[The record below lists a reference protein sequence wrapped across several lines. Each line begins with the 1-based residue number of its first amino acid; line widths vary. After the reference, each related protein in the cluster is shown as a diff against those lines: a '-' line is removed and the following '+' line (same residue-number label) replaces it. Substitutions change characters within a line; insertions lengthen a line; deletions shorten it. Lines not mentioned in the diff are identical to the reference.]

1 MIESSLAKFN
11 VDRYFREGL
20 CTSPEVAFTS
30 GWTLFRT
37 ECTPSLAQA
46 HGVYT
51 RRIGQHK
58 KDPTGTPSTT
68 TGPPSNV
75 LSTFSS
81 SPASATTW
89 YTHRFGSEMRLENVC
104 IPKCILRTGGGA
116 LRSAFIPHVTSIGLF

>member
-1 MIESSLAKFN
+1 MIGSSLAKSN

-20 CTSPEVAFTS
+20 CILPEVAFTS
-30 GWTLFRT
+30 GWALFWT

-46 HGVYT
+46 HGVNT

-58 KDPTGTPSTT
+58 KDPIGTPPTT
-68 TGPPSNV
+68 TGPLSNI

-81 SPASATTW
+81 SPASATTR
-89 YTHRFGSEMRLENVC
+89 YTHHFGSEMRLENVC

-116 LRSAFIPHVTSIGLF
+116 LRSAFIPHMTSIDLF